1 MSFSEK
7 ESFGLPMPDDPD
19 PFGVRALE
27 QLGLEIKEAGTKR
40 PVSLEVFEYRPSP
53 TSPIFPL
60 FTSRQSMD
68 LSRRNSN
75 QSVKSLN
82 RFLRN
87 STDVAPPQ
95 TIPEAPREENG
106 FQRPVKKP
114 SFLVESPIELPTTPA
129 LTSSPLP
136 SPILEEDESS
146 SHTSLSDDPF
156 AGFSDYDSSSDIDAS
171 DDEYEYES
179 EPELE
184 EVVIAAPTTIIAQ
197 QPALS
202 RPRIVT
208 IPPKRSA
215 STTMSK
221 RLSTS
226 GAQKRLSV
234 AGKPKLPRRSSRRV
248 RPSEVVLPPQPV
260 TPELVSD
267 NASIESTEKSSSART
282 SVDGRKERRVSQ
294 ELYGGFVGDAGNPW
308 LEEEVHA
315 GFIYGAPEK
324 GAKGLN
330 VGGEGE
336 RDVWH
341 EAPSSPVR

>member
-1 MSFSEK
+1 MSFSDK
-7 ESFGLPMPDDPD
+7 DSFGLPMPDDPD

-27 QLGLEIKEAGTKR
+27 ELGLEIKEAGTKR

-60 FTSRQSMD
+60 FSSRQSAD

-95 TIPEAPREENG
+95 TIPEAPREENDL
-106 FQRPVKKP
+106 QQPIKQP
-114 SFLVESPIELPTTPA
+114 SFIVESPIELPTAST
-129 LTSSPLP
+129 LISSPIP
-136 SPILEEDESS
+136 PPILEEDESS

-156 AGFSDYDSSSDIDAS
+156 AGFSDYDSSSDIEVSDA
-171 DDEYEYES
+171 EYEDES
-179 EPELE
+179 EPEFE

-197 QPALS
+197 QHTLS
-202 RPRIVT
+202 RPRLVT

-215 STTMSK
+215 TASK

-226 GAQKRLSV
+226 GVQKRLSV

-248 RPSEVVLPPQPV
+248 QPSEVVLPPQPV

-267 NASIESTEKSSSART
+267 SASIESTEKSSSART

-294 ELYGGFVGDAGNPW
+294 ELYGGFIGDAGNPW

-315 GFIYGAPEK
+315 GFMLSAPGKEVK
-324 GAKGLN
+324 GVD
-330 VGGEGE
+330 VGGEAE
-336 RDVWH
+336 RETWH